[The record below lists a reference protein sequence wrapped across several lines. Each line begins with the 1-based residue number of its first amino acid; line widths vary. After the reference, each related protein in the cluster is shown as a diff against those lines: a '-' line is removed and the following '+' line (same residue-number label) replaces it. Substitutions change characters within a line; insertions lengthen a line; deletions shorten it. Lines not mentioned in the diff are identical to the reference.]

1 MGVEAARPSADGITR
16 EEEEGSTHTHEWT
29 RPSGTFEFPP
39 AGIGYGGVGEQA
51 DASEGRPTRSRRANV
66 EERNVEENPLQKRR
80 RTRSSSRDEWE
91 VMVLD
96 MQSRTRERGEGK
108 RGRERLEELRERV
121 RRRIAEGRPSGSAM
135 PLTDEQRSRIAANR
149 AAAEEKRRQRSGF
162 GS

>member
-1 MGVEAARPSADGITR
+1 M
-16 EEEEGSTHTHEWT
+16 
-29 RPSGTFEFPP
+29 
-39 AGIGYGGVGEQA
+39 
-51 DASEGRPTRSRRANV
+51 

-91 VMVLD
+91 AMVLD

-135 PLTDEQRSRIAANR
+135 PLTGEQLARIAANR
-149 AAAEEKRRQRSGF
+149 AAAEEKRRQRS
-162 GS
+162 SASC